1 MNKEEILKE
10 MDNTAEET
18 KKLLDSYDIMAK
30 SLHIFYDDLINKGFN
45 EKQAFILTQQYF
57 DSMLKKFFV

>member
-18 KKLLDSYDIMAK
+18 KKLLDAYDLMAK
-30 SLHIFYDDLINKGFN
+30 SLYVFYDDLINKGFN
-45 EKQAFILTQQYF
+45 ERQAFILTQQHF
-57 DSMLKKFFV
+57 DRMMRKFL